1 MKKIFVPLAVI
12 TASLLTACS
21 SVPEGSKEP
30 VATIENVTLAKGQE
44 PGFNIDF
51 SVFHRSLEP
60 LPFKSL
66 DISVAINKKDVAV
79 YHEKLE
85 DTFINP
91 NVKNSF
97 KRFVK
102 VNKAE
107 IAESSSLENTPML
120 KVVSNV
126 NLKIT
131 VVNNEDLNSFNPK
144 ASFEGIITHDN

>member
-1 MKKIFVPLAVI
+1 MKKIFVSLAVL

-30 VATIENVTLAKGQE
+30 VATIESVTLAQGHE

-66 DISVAINKKDVAV
+66 DISVAINTKDVAQ
-79 YHEKLE
+79 YHEILD

-102 VNKAE
+102 INKAE
-107 IAESSSLENTPML
+107 VAQSTSLENTPML
-120 KVVSNV
+120 KVLSNV

-131 VVNNEDLNSFNPK
+131 VVNNDDLKSFNPE